1 MQRRDLL
8 GAGMAAAMLSAPS
21 NSQDTAGSNPQRA
34 VVLVHG
40 ANHGGW
46 CWVHVAT
53 RLRAMGYRVL
63 TPTLTGLADRR
74 HLRSPEIS
82 LATHIDDIANLIE
95 WEELDA
101 IILVAHSYGGTVVTG
116 VCDRLRQCIA
126 RVIFIDANTPQDGQA
141 TIPGLTVELAEKIT
155 GAPLLDGYLLPPLD
169 PIRMG
174 IDPDDTDNI
183 EWLNRRLT
191 AHPLQTLTE
200 PIKLANGG
208 SDGMHRTFVLAT
220 PLEQLQKFAADGTL
234 KIKADPSWRFRE
246 FLVGHDVMIIAPDET
261 ADLIHEIAID
271 DA

>member
-8 GAGMAAAMLSAPS
+8 GAGMAAAMLSTSGNTNESGGRVP
-21 NSQDTAGSNPQRA
+21 DRA

-74 HLRSPEIS
+74 HLRSPEIT
-82 LATHIDDIANLIE
+82 LTTHIDDIANLIE
-95 WEELDA
+95 WEELDD

-116 VCDRLRQCIA
+116 VCDRIRERIA

-141 TIPGLTVELAEKIT
+141 TIPGLTAELAEKIT
-155 GAPLLDGYLLPPLD
+155 GAPLLEGYLLPPLD
-169 PIRMG
+169 PTRMG
-174 IDPDDTDNI
+174 IDPDDLENI
-183 EWLNRRLT
+183 KWLNRRLT

-208 SDGMHRTFVLAT
+208 SNGMHRTFVLAT
-220 PLEQLQKFAADGTL
+220 PLEQLPKFAADGTL

-246 FLVGHDVMIIAPDET
+246 FLVGHDVMIIAPEET
-261 ADLIHEIAID
+261 AQLIHEIATE
-271 DA
+271 

>member
-1 MQRRDLL
+1 MQRRDLF
-8 GAGMAAAMLSAPS
+8 GAAMASVMLSAS
-21 NSQDTAGSNPQRA
+21 GSAGESPESAEGPA

-46 CWVHVAT
+46 CWVNVAA
-53 RLRAMGYRVL
+53 RLRSMSYRVF
-63 TPTLTGLADRR
+63 TPTLTGLGDRH
-74 HLRSPEIS
+74 HLRSRDIS
-82 LATHIDDIANLIE
+82 LTTHIDDITNLIE
-95 WEELDA
+95 WEELTD

-116 VCDRLRQCIA
+116 VCDRMRERIS

-155 GAPLLDGYLLPPLD
+155 GAPLLEGYLLPALD
-169 PIRMG
+169 PTRMG
-174 IDPDDTDNI
+174 IDPGDTVNI

-200 PIKLANGG
+200 PIRLANGG

-234 KIKADPSWRFRE
+234 KIKADPTWRFRE

-261 ADLIHEIAID
+261 AELIREIANEKI
-271 DA
+271 

>member
-8 GAGMAAAMLSAPS
+8 GAGMAAAMLPASG
-21 NSQDTAGSNPQRA
+21 NTQEKAGPLPDRT

-63 TPTLTGLADRR
+63 TPTLTGLGDRQ

-82 LATHIDDIANLIE
+82 LKTHIDDIANLIE
-95 WEELDA
+95 WEELTD

-116 VCDRLRQCIA
+116 VCDRMRERIS

-141 TIPGLTVELAEKIT
+141 TIPGLTAELAEKIT
-155 GAPLLDGYLLPPLD
+155 GAPLLDGYLLPALD
-169 PIRMG
+169 PTRMG
-174 IDPDDTDNI
+174 IDPGDTVNI

-200 PIKLANGG
+200 PIRLTNGG

-234 KIKADPSWRFRE
+234 KIKADPTWRFRE
-246 FLVGHDVMIIAPDET
+246 FLVGHDVMIIAPDQT
-261 ADLIHEIAID
+261 AELIHEIANEKI
-271 DA
+271 